1 MQKQKTK
8 QNKSPNKAFLFT
20 ISDLCRICP
29 IITVVYLDYYRN
41 ISFFQDMSCIN
52 HLKHEYKLKTSNTDL
67 AFLCAHFYHFIS
79 LLFAITAL

>member
-1 MQKQKTK
+1 METTDAQLELKK
-8 QNKSPNKAFLFT
+8 L
-20 ISDLCRICP
+20 
-29 IITVVYLDYYRN
+29 
-41 ISFFQDMSCIN
+41 N